1 MRIGF
6 DARWYNDSGV
16 GTYVAEL
23 LNALVSLQS
32 HSSSPDF
39 ELVVYEN
46 PKNPI
51 PGLPEN
57 SVARV
62 PLSAGKYSLA
72 GQMELKRRCEHDCLD
87 VFHSPFYAMPVLV
100 SCPLVVTFHD
110 LIPFLFRTANPF
122 KQFLIKSGYRVAA
135 ARSRQIIAVS
145 SHTAEDT
152 KRILRVS
159 AQKITV
165 IHNAVS
171 GEEFHPRRNETEAV
185 HLAARHGIH
194 APYVVVASAKNWR
207 TKNLLGALRALSLVR
222 QQSSLQFQTVVY
234 GPRDGLLA
242 IGGQDAWKEL
252 NLVETGHL
260 PAADL
265 ARLFRYAQV
274 FVMPSLYEGFGLP
287 LLEAMSCGC
296 AVVSSNAG
304 SLPEV
309 AGTGAQLLDP
319 FDAHGMAKAI
329 ASLLYDPAGLALWQ
343 ERALRRA
350 AEFSWIKTARETV
363 AVYHRAVG
371 T

>member
-1 MRIGF
+1 
-6 DARWYNDSGV
+6 
-16 GTYVAEL
+16 
-23 LNALVSLQS
+23 
-32 HSSSPDF
+32 
-39 ELVVYEN
+39 
-46 PKNPI
+46 
-51 PGLPEN
+51 
-57 SVARV
+57 
-62 PLSAGKYSLA
+62 
-72 GQMELKRRCEHDCLD
+72 
-87 VFHSPFYAMPVLV
+87 
-100 SCPLVVTFHD
+100 

-296 AVVSSNAG
+296 AVVTSNAG